1 MQELKDQFMAKIKEI
16 GLLKISLLL
25 VAGLLLVITSIPRDT
40 GGKNDT
46 SLAKEKEQVEQAVK
60 EQQTIY
66 KEKME
71 EQLSSALEQVEGI
84 GRTKV
89 MITLKGSKEV
99 IVNKDTPIQEEQTK
113 ESDSAGGQRE
123 QSSRNEQETTVLI
136 TDSSGQ
142 SIPYVI
148 KELEPEIAGI
158 IVVAQGAGRETVIRE
173 ITEACEVLF
182 SVPVHK
188 IKVMKMK
195 DL

>member
-1 MQELKDQFMAKIKEI
+1 MPELKEKWMAKIKEI

-25 VAGLLLVITSIPRDT
+25 VAGLVLVITSFPKENGT
-40 GGKNDT
+40 NE
-46 SLAKEKEQVEQAVK
+46 AKQIQTEVESAVK
-60 EQQTIY
+60 EYENTY

-71 EQLSSALEQVEGI
+71 QQITEALEQVDGI
-84 GRTKV
+84 GKTKV

-99 IVNKDTPIQEEQTK
+99 VVDKDTPTDQQTTK
-113 ESDSAGGQRE
+113 EVDSQGGTRE
-123 QSSRNEQETTVLI
+123 ESSYSQQESTVLV

-142 SIPYVI
+142 SVPYVI

-158 IVVAQGAGRETVIRE
+158 VVVAEGADRE
-173 ITEACEVLF
+173 IIVQEITDACEVLF

-195 DL
+195 HS

>member
-46 SLAKEKEQVEQAVK
+46 SLVKEKEQVEQAVK

-71 EQLSSALEQVEGI
+71 EQLSNALEQVEGI

-113 ESDSAGGQRE
+113 ESDSAGGERE
-123 QSSRNEQETTVLI
+123 QSSRNEQETTVLV

-158 IVVAQGAGRETVIRE
+158 IVVAQGAGRETVIQE